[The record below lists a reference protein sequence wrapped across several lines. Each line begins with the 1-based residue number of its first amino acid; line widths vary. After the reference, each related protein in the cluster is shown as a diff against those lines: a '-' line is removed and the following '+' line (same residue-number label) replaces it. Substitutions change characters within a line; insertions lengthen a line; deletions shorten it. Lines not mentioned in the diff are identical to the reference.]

1 MSGRALERLLRA
13 APPRPDRRAQRWS
26 EIVRHAVAH
35 PELYPPIRAG
45 EVPSLPL
52 DVHRLR
58 VLAHDPDAAA
68 REVAHA
74 LAVERTA
81 RRTERIDRAERASAP
96 TSTSAPRPRPAPRT
110 DATVA
115 RGLAEASGLPLGIA
129 AELVRIH
136 GWDLTPA
143 QARHLHRRRTA

>member
-1 MSGRALERLLRA
+1 VSALDRLLRP
-13 APPRPDRRAQRWS
+13 APPRPDRRARRWS
-26 EIVRHAVAH
+26 EIVRHAAAH
-35 PELYPPIRAG
+35 PELYPPIRPG

-58 VLAHDPDAAA
+58 VLAHDPTAAA

-74 LAVERTA
+74 VAAERTA
-81 RRTERIDRAERASAP
+81 DRAMRP
-96 TSTSAPRPRPAPRT
+96 TPEPPPTPIPRPKAAPRT
-110 DATVA
+110 DANVA
-115 RGLAEASGLPLGIA
+115 RGLAEASGLPLGVA
-129 AELVRIH
+129 EELVRIH